1 MSNSAAESHRICLID
16 GFRVLQGRH
25 VLRLPGPVE
34 RLLGLLAI
42 RRTPVT
48 RAQAAFTL
56 WAESNEQ
63 HAAGSL
69 RSALWSLRRSGHRLV
84 AADGDTLQ
92 LAPGTRVDVHAA
104 LGAADRLI
112 RGDDV
117 ALDDAVSQSLLGQL
131 LPEWYEDWVIAERR
145 RFDEIRVQA
154 LEALCIRHRGD
165 GRLKLAVVAGRAAV
179 DAEPLRE
186 SCRRALMLA
195 HVADGNLVDALGQYL
210 EFSHLIRTELG
221 LTPSAQIEALVQSL
235 RSPPVDAALTVA

>member
-1 MSNSAAESHRICLID
+1 M
-16 GFRVLQGRH
+16 QGRH
-25 VLRLPGPVE
+25 VLRLSGPVE
-34 RLLGLLAI
+34 RLVGLLAI
-42 RRTPVT
+42 RRKPVA

-63 HAAGSL
+63 RAAGSL
-69 RSALWSLRRSGHRLV
+69 RSALWSLRRSGHELV
-84 AADGDTLQ
+84 DAAGDTLQ
-92 LAPGTRVDVHAA
+92 LVPGAYVDVYAA
-104 LGAADRLI
+104 QRAAERLL

-117 ALDDAVSQSLLGQL
+117 VLDEGVLQSLRGQL

-154 LEALCIRHRGD
+154 LEALCIRHRAE
-165 GRLKLAVVAGRAAV
+165 GRVKLAALAGQAAV

-195 HVADGNLVDALGQYL
+195 HVADGNLADALGQYL

-221 LTPSAQIEALVQSL
+221 LAPSSQIEELVHSL
-235 RSPPVDAALTVA
+235 RAPLVDAALTVA